1 MKHEKSKSEEMK
13 GFKTEE
19 MHGDVLRW
27 SEIRIKKSR
36 RRLKKSRGDI

>member
-1 MKHEKSKSEEMK
+1 MKHEKSRSEEMK

-27 SEIRIKKSR
+27 IDRVVVTHSLIIVIVFVV
-36 RRLKKSRGDI
+36 D